1 MNLPRIHPTAILEEG
16 VTLGLGTCIWD
27 AVHIQHGTRI
37 GEECIVGE
45 KTYIAYNVAIGRRVK
60 IGNHVSI
67 CTCVTI
73 EDGVLISP
81 GVVFTNDRFP
91 RATTPDLQQVLPSGG
106 DDSMQPTLVKAG
118 ASLGAG
124 SVIGNDLTI
133 GRFAMVGLGSVVT
146 RSVPDFHIVM
156 GNPAKSVG
164 GVCRCGQLFTRF
176 TPEQGQVDREQSCP
190 RCGLRYRVTG
200 MTIIELDPPHEPAP
214 RKADESIH

>member
-1 MNLPRIHPTAILEEG
+1 MNLPRVHPTAILEEG

-27 AVHIQHGTRI
+27 SVHIRHDSHL

-45 KTYIAYNVAIGRRVK
+45 KTYIAYNVKIGRRVK

-91 RATTPDLQQVLPSGG
+91 RATTPDLGQLLPSGG
-106 DDSMQPTLVKAG
+106 DESMRQTLVKAG
-118 ASLGAG
+118 ASLGSG
-124 SVIGNDLTI
+124 SIIGNELTI

-176 TPEQGQVDREQSCP
+176 TPEQAQVDREQSCP
-190 RCGLRYRVTG
+190 RCGLRYRVTA
-200 MTIIELDPPHEPAP
+200 MTIIELNPPREPDP
-214 RKADESIH
+214 RKADESMH